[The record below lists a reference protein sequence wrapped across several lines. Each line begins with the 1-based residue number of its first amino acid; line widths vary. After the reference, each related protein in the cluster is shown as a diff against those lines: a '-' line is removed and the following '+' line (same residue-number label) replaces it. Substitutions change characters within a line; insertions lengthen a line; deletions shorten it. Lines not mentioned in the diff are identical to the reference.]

1 MSRYAAA
8 HVLANLKGPGDAR
21 PTALDIIRDEKR
33 VNDLVGKVA
42 VVTGCSS
49 GIGPPT
55 AEALLATGATLYCT
69 ARDVNKAK
77 EALGPAL
84 LDSGRV
90 HVLFMDHTDLAT
102 VKAAADEIRSREP
115 AISLLINNAGVM
127 MVPTRTETKD
137 GFEMQIGTNHFA
149 HFYLFCLL
157 RDRLEAGST
166 PEFASRVVNVAS
178 SGHRWGQLDLDDL
191 QLAKEGAYTPPQ
203 GYAASKVANIY
214 MANAIDRK
222 YGYGASKT
230 IHGYSLM
237 PGGIRT
243 PLQRHVEEYIEMQLQ
258 RPGMANYMKSP
269 EQGAATTIFAAV
281 ARELEGKGGIYLD
294 CCAEAP
300 GLPANHDK
308 IGAGNIDYGYA
319 PWAFDSV
326 KEEALWTK
334 SLKLVGLP
342 EDF

>member
-8 HVLANLKGPGDAR
+8 HVMNDLKGPGDAR

-33 VNDLVGKVA
+33 ENEFTGKVA
-42 VVTGCSS
+42 VITGCSS

-69 ARDVNKAK
+69 ARDVQKAK

-84 LDSGRV
+84 VDSGRV
-90 HVLFMDHTDLAT
+90 HVLFMDHTDLST
-102 VKAAADEIRSREP
+102 VKAAANEIRSREP

-137 GFEMQIGTNHFA
+137 GFEMQMGTNHLA

-178 SGHRWGQLDLDDL
+178 SGHRWGLIHLDDL
-191 QLAKEGAYTPPQ
+191 QLAKEGAYSPLA
-203 GYAASKVANIY
+203 GYANSKIANIY
-214 MANAIDRK
+214 MANELDRK
-222 YGYGASKT
+222 YGNATKS
-230 IHGYSLM
+230 IHAYSLM

-243 PLQRHVEEYIEMQLQ
+243 PLQRHVQAFIEAELKKPATV
-258 RPGMANYMKSP
+258 RYMKSP

-281 ARELEGKGGIYLD
+281 ARELEGKGGVYLEN
-294 CCAEAP
+294 CALAP
-300 GLPANHDK
+300 ALPANHDET
-308 IGAGNIDYGYA
+308 GDSNIDYGYA
-319 PWAFDSV
+319 PWAYDPA
-326 KEEALWTK
+326 KERALWEK